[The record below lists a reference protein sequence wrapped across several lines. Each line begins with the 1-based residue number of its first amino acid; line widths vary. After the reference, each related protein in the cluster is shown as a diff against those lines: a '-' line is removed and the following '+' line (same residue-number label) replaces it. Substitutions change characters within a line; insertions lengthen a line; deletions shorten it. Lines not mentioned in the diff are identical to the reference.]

1 MEKIRVLVSTQRVI
15 NLTHEVELTPE
26 EYAKLAAPIV
36 NNEQASIMPA
46 IAKLRN
52 HESAKLWDEWWTDE
66 TPFSFTDRDNIT
78 YTE

>member
-26 EYAKLAAPIV
+26 EYAELVAPATNHEV
-36 NNEQASIMPA
+36 DLLPA
-46 IAKLRN
+46 IDKLRN
-52 HESAKLWDEWWTDE
+52 HSSAKLWDEWWTNE
-66 TPFSFTDRDNIT
+66 TPFSLTDVDGIT

>member
-15 NLTHEVELTPE
+15 NLTYEVELTPE

-36 NNEQASIMPA
+36 NNEQASIMPT

-52 HESAKLWDEWWTDE
+52 HESAKL
-66 TPFSFTDRDNIT
+66 
-78 YTE
+78 

>member
-15 NLTHEVELTPE
+15 NLTYEVELTPE

-52 HESAKLWDEWWTDE
+52 HESAKLWDEWGTDE
-66 TPFSFTDRDNIT
+66 TPFSFTDHDNIT

>member
-15 NLTHEVELTPE
+15 NLTYEVELTPE

-36 NNEQASIMPA
+36 NNEQASIMPT

-52 HESAKLWDEWWTDE
+52 HESAKLWDEWSTDE
-66 TPFSFTDRDNIT
+66 TPFSFTDHDNIT